1 MVKVVNVVASGSVN
15 VELDLEA
22 IETEF
27 VDTVDYDPSKYPGA
41 YFRLS
46 HAAPLITLYRT
57 GKYIITG
64 ADSEDDALATR
75 ARFLELL
82 VGREILEVADD
93 DWFSVQNFV
102 CTDDLGQSL
111 NLNALSVMFGLERT
125 EYEPEQFPGLIFRP
139 PDTPCVV
146 LLFAS
151 GKIVLTGCP
160 DIETAET
167 TFEKVQS
174 RINRSLSVE

>member
-1 MVKVVNVVASGSVN
+1 MVQIVNVVASGSLN
-15 VELDLEA
+15 VEQDLKAVAEELDD
-22 IETEF
+22 
-27 VDTVDYDPSKYPGA
+27 VVDYDPNKYPGA
-41 YFRLS
+41 YFRFS
-46 HAAPLITLYRT
+46 DATSLITLYRT

-64 ADSEDDALATR
+64 ADSEGDASAIR

-82 VGREILEVADD
+82 AERGILDSPDD
-93 DWFSVQNFV
+93 DWFTVQNFV
-102 CTDDLGQSL
+102 CTADLDRSL
-111 NLNALSVMFGLERT
+111 NLNALAIGLGLEWT

-139 PDTPCVV
+139 PDAPCVA

-167 TFEKVQS
+167 TFEDVQS
-174 RINRSLSVE
+174 QIHSLLPAD